1 MSDNEDEAPDDEVDL
16 QTLILAFHGNS
27 IQEALYKYA
36 TALRRTFWGY
46 VTLFSLLAIFFGKMY
61 LPPLPIPAA
70 VSDAFDAALAMTM
83 LGAVVYFYWKKWE
96 LYEFDIHFD
105 GRWLLTVAFWC
116 DMVAVLTKFG
126 RNWLKQWPAVRL
138 VEGTAALLGMV
149 FLLLFLRAL
158 AGLIVRQDLRQ
169 RANWC
174 LALGATCLF
183 AFVFALVIPLGL
195 VKLQIKAW
203 PVLTTFT
210 ALAGLSGIALVAHV
224 VAYAGL
230 IWNLSTAMF
239 GISKHLRDARYA
251 DDWDAIEEA

>member
-1 MSDNEDEAPDDEVDL
+1 MSDNEDEAPDEEVDV

-36 TALRRTFWGY
+36 TALRRAFWGY
-46 VTLFSLLAIFFGKMY
+46 VTVFSLAAIFFGKMY
-61 LPPLPIPAA
+61 LPPLPFPPA
-70 VSDAFDAALAMTM
+70 VTNAFDAALALTM

-126 RNWLKQWPAVRL
+126 RGWLKQWPAVRL
-138 VEGTAALLGMV
+138 VEVTAALLGMV

-174 LALGATCLF
+174 LALGGTCLC

-195 VKLQIKAW
+195 VELQMKGMPI
-203 PVLTTFT
+203 LMTFT
-210 ALAGLSGIALVAHV
+210 VFAALAGIALVAHV

-251 DDWDAIEEA
+251 DDWDETEEA